1 MVKRH
6 TEMEFNYIYENDP
19 DLNVIEKIDKG
30 TS

>member
-6 TEMEFNYIYENDP
+6 TEMEFNYIYEKDP